1 LRWIEFSKY
10 IKYGFMSKDKEAL
23 NTYEIIYSQGFK
35 KIMSYYPIHITPEK
49 HTQTD
54 KS

>member
-1 LRWIEFSKY
+1 
-10 IKYGFMSKDKEAL
+10 MSKDKEAL

-49 HTQTD
+49 HT
-54 KS
+54 